1 MNGEWG
7 LKYQH
12 LSVNKTEESVL
23 HSELEVIVRNINT
36 KKKSWVMEK
45 IMKSATRQVWTE
57 DG

>member
-1 MNGEWG
+1 VNGEWG

-36 KKKSWVMEK
+36 KKNPGLWRRS
-45 IMKSATRQVWTE
+45 
-57 DG
+57 